1 MGEQKNSIT
10 CHASNHSPRWQVVD
24 LLMWKIVPSRFGGG
38 KHYIQKFKDAWVI
51 HNKVFIQTAAVN
63 NYLPAELLAGVCW
76 IEVGGDPNFIDRVA
90 FDVRAFDWSGPG
102 VIDKYLTV
110 THRPERTSF
119 GSVSMQVRTAAK
131 TLGLDVSNMDSM
143 QIRTLAHCLENDV
156 YNIERVARHL
166 HQLAEYD
173 NFSYPLNTEQVRIIG
188 ARYNRGTALSLA
200 DIKRNT
206 SYGDFIVNHWQHF
219 TQLVR

>member
-1 MGEQKNSIT
+1 
-10 CHASNHSPRWQVVD
+10 
-24 LLMWKIVPSRFGGG
+24 
-38 KHYIQKFKDAWVI
+38 
-51 HNKVFIQTAAVN
+51 
-63 NYLPAELLAGVCW
+63 
-76 IEVGGDPNFIDRVA
+76 
-90 FDVRAFDWSGPG
+90 
-102 VIDKYLTV
+102 
-110 THRPERTSF
+110 
-119 GSVSMQVRTAAK
+119 MQVRTAAK

-156 YNIERVARHL
+156 YNIEIVARHL

-188 ARYNRGTALSLA
+188 ASYNRGTALSLA